1 MLKTG
6 LKLLITALVLLSA
19 SVLFAQEEEQLF
31 ADGNRFYQNEQ
42 YELALENYTG
52 ILDQGYENGE
62 LFYNIGNTYFKLGEL
77 GYAVLYYEK
86 AKRLTPE
93 DEDLL
98 TNLEVVN
105 NLLVDKITPIPDVF
119 YVKYWNKFRN
129 SLSIAAWKTLFFA
142 AFWIIAGCVSIL
154 FFSRNQ
160 FIRKT
165 VKWTLI
171 SFSAASILIL
181 FIFISNVIL
190 DKPGQNGV
198 VMDIEVRAY
207 ASPTETGTELF
218 IIHEGTK
225 VHIKRQLEDWL
236 EVDLADGKVGWIP
249 AGVIE
254 II

>member
-1 MLKTG
+1 
-6 LKLLITALVLLSA
+6 
-19 SVLFAQEEEQLF
+19 
-31 ADGNRFYQNEQ
+31 
-42 YELALENYTG
+42 
-52 ILDQGYENGE
+52 
-62 LFYNIGNTYFKLGEL
+62 
-77 GYAVLYYEK
+77 
-86 AKRLTPE
+86 
-93 DEDLL
+93 
-98 TNLEVVN
+98 
-105 NLLVDKITPIPDVF
+105 
-119 YVKYWNKFRN
+119 
-129 SLSIAAWKTLFFA
+129 
-142 AFWIIAGCVSIL
+142 SIL

-181 FIFISNVIL
+181 FIFISNVML
-190 DKPGQNGV
+190 DKRGQNGV